1 MAGLRVN
8 DLMTRDPVAVAPET
22 DLREASDLMD
32 SRQVRHLPVVDRDG
46 HVTGL
51 LSHRDLVR
59 RATASTED
67 QLLTVQEDIL
77 RSVRVRDIMTAEVER
92 VEPDSDA
99 TIAGQI
105 MLDNKYG
112 CLPVTEDERLVGILT
127 EADFVR
133 HLVETA

>member
-1 MAGLRVN
+1 MAGLRVA
-8 DLMTRDPVAVAPET
+8 DLMTPDPVAVAPEA

-32 SRQVRHLPVVDRDG
+32 SRQVRHLPVVDKAG

-51 LSHRDLVR
+51 LSQRDLVR
-59 RATASTED
+59 RAMASTED
-67 QLLTVQEDIL
+67 LLLTVQEDIL
-77 RSVRVRDIMTAEVER
+77 RSVRVRDVMTAEVEC

-99 TIAGQI
+99 AIAGQI

-112 CLPVTEDERLVGILT
+112 CLPVTEDERLIGILT

>member
-1 MAGLRVN
+1 MAGLR
-8 DLMTRDPVAVAPET
+8 
-22 DLREASDLMD
+22 
-32 SRQVRHLPVVDRDG
+32 
-46 HVTGL
+46 
-51 LSHRDLVR
+51 
-59 RATASTED
+59 ATASIGG
-67 QLLTVQEDIL
+67 QLLSMQEGIL
-77 RSVRVRDIMTAEVER
+77 WSVKVRDIMTGEVEC
-92 VEPDSDA
+92 VAPDCDA

>member
-1 MAGLRVN
+1 MAGLRVD
-8 DLMTRDPVAVAPET
+8 DLMTPEPVAVAPEA

-32 SRQVRHLPVVDRDG
+32 SRQVRHLPVVDGEGR
-46 HVTGL
+46 VTGL

-59 RATASTED
+59 RATASIED
-67 QLLTVQEDIL
+67 QLLTVQKDIL
-77 RSVRVRDIMTAEVER
+77 GSVRVRDIMTAEVEC

-99 TIAGQI
+99 AIAGQI

-112 CLPVTEDERLVGILT
+112 CLPVTEGERLVGILT

-133 HLVETA
+133 HLVETT